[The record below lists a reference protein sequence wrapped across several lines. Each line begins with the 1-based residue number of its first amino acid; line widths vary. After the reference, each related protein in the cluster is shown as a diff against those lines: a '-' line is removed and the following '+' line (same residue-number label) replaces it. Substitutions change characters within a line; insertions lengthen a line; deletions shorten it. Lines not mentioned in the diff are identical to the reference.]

1 MDFKTNEMFLKES
14 EKMVSTQQ
22 WQEISPAA
30 TLKGN
35 SQARADTNVKW
46 ER

>member
-22 WQEISPAA
+22 WQISPAA